1 MKRSGECPCCGGTR
15 CALTYCFR
23 MQAACYPTRA
33 GGFVWKT
40 KSADATGWQNSNGG
54 VILKVEHGIRGLAER
69 PGVCHP
75 KGVISVAQAQAQ
87 GQFDWEDDGHR
98 DPTA

>member
-1 MKRSGECPCCGGTR
+1 MNAT
-15 CALTYCFR
+15 
-23 MQAACYPTRA
+23 CYPTR
-33 GGFVWKT
+33 GGGYVWKT
-40 KSADATGWQNSNGG
+40 KGTGNGWQKENGG
-54 VILKVEHGIRGLAER
+54 KILKVEHGIRGLAER